1 MVEIYNF
8 MQFLCKICVRKQ
20 PFYRQTFSLLEL
32 RLAINHVRRCRLLNH
47 QLCRRCISSVVL
59 HSVFDACSL
68 PTGRILSGYISR
80 KVKIS
85 AHFLTLWLPSRAVN
99 CPAVAN
105 NSFSQGVAVQKTRG

>member
-1 MVEIYNF
+1 MQIYNF

-20 PFYRQTFSLLEL
+20 PFYRQTLLL
-32 RLAINHVRRCRLLNH
+32 LKLHLAIKHVRRCRFLMH
-47 QLCRRCISSVVL
+47 QPRCRCISSVVL
-59 HSVFDACSL
+59 HSVFGACSL

-99 CPAVAN
+99 CPSVAN